1 MNTINET
8 NLMVIYLVVVTAFIL
23 VPVLANMLLAYLFAN
38 RQRHN
43 LMMELVNRVA
53 TDKLATGEL
62 KEILE
67 ESRKEA
73 FAMPGLA
80 RSTMALAVILV
91 LGIAVFHVIVIG
103 VHGTSPSNDDSQI
116 VNNILSM
123 LAGLLA
129 AITGFYFGGK
139 AAEKK

>member
-1 MNTINET
+1 
-8 NLMVIYLVVVTAFIL
+8 MVIYLVVVTAFIL
-23 VPVLANMLLAYLFAN
+23 VPVLTNMLLAYLFAN

-103 VHGTSPSNDDSQI
+103 IPPSNDDSQI